1 VSGAS
6 EIIKD
11 GENGFIF
18 DFDKNK
24 AKNLAQKMQILLDNP
39 ALLPTMAKNSYETV
53 KNHSWNNFYKKFMS
67 IMEV

>member
-39 ALLPTMAKNSYETV
+39 EILTDLSNNAFKSIQKMNWS
-53 KNHSWNNFYKKFMS
+53 NFYQAFTEILKS
-67 IMEV
+67 